1 MINRYF
7 GLVGR
12 FFFLAFVLGSVQN
25 LNVAQTATQGDQKDR
40 LPNIKF
46 VDTPIKTTLVAL
58 CTSMKLD
65 VVFDDSVKNKKVTI
79 SLEKVSVRKAIEAIL
94 KSTESQ
100 VKMKDDHTLLIFADT
115 PENREKYAD
124 LKSWQ

>member
-65 VVFDDSVKNKKVTI
+65 VVFDDSVENKEVTI
-79 SLEKVSVRKAIEAIL
+79 NLKNVSVRKAIEAIL

-124 LKSWQ
+124 LKSWL

>member
-65 VVFDDSVKNKKVTI
+65 VVFDDSVEDKEVTI
-79 SLEKVSVRKAIEAIL
+79 QDLYPDLSLEQQVEAEYNL
-94 KSTESQ
+94 KQ
-100 VKMKDDHTLLIFADT
+100 YVAFLVWRIPKNLA
-115 PENREKYAD
+115 A
-124 LKSWQ
+124 KSN

>member
-12 FFFLAFVLGSVQN
+12 FFFLAFVLWSVQN
-25 LNVAQTATQGDQKDR
+25 LNIAQTAPQGDQQDR
-40 LPNIKF
+40 LLDIKF
-46 VDTPIKTTLVAL
+46 TNTPIEKALVHL
-58 CTSMKLD
+58 GGFIKLD

-79 SLEKVSVRKAIEAIL
+79 KLEKVSIRKAIEAIL

-124 LKSWQ
+124 LKSWL

>member
-12 FFFLAFVLGSVQN
+12 FFFLAFVLLSVQN
-25 LNVAQTATQGDQKDR
+25 LNVAQTAPQGDQKDS
-40 LPNIKF
+40 LHDIKF
-46 VDTPIKTTLVAL
+46 VDAPIEKVLVAL
-58 CTSMKLD
+58 CTPMKLD
-65 VVFDDSVKNKKVTI
+65 VVFDDSVENKEVTI
-79 SLEKVSVRKAIEAIL
+79 NLKNVSIRKAIEAVL

-124 LKSWQ
+124 LKSWP

>member
-25 LNVAQTATQGDQKDR
+25 LNVAQTAPQGDQKDR

-46 VDTPIKTTLVAL
+46 VNTPIEKALEAL

-65 VVFDDSVKNKKVTI
+65 VVFDDSVINKKVSI
-79 SLEKVSVRKAIEAIL
+79 NLEKVSVRKAIEAIL
-94 KSTESQ
+94 KSAESQ

-115 PENREKYAD
+115 PENRKKYAD
-124 LKSWQ
+124 LKSWL

>member
-124 LKSWQ
+124 LKSWL